1 MQRIFSTFPNSW
13 PGCGLLLLRFVT
25 GAPLLVAALSIWSGA
40 SNATPLPLRLIDAMS
55 AGFILLGLWT
65 PVGATL
71 QAVIE
76 GFHSAAGGTF
86 NFDHAMHALAGLS
99 LVMLGPGVWSI
110 DARLYGRKRIEVG
123 R

>member
-25 GAPLLVAALSIWSGA
+25 GAPLLAAALSIWSGA
-40 SNATPLPLRLIDAMS
+40 SDATSLPLRLIDAVS
-55 AGFILLGLWT
+55 AGLIVLGLWT

-71 QAVIE
+71 QVVIE
-76 GFHSAAGGTF
+76 SLRAAAGGTF
-86 NFDHAMHALAGLS
+86 NVDHALHALAGLS